1 MKGHKIEFRVKRN
14 IFGKIFYVRSTY
26 QKKKKIFYVRSES
39 LKVFDSL
46 FIVDYDC
53 LSLRW

>member
-14 IFGKIFYVRSTY
+14 IFGKIFYMRS
-26 QKKKKIFYVRSES
+26 QS

-46 FIVDYDC
+46 YIVDYDC